1 MVQNENIRMTS
12 SKYNIMKGYVKF
24 ENRLVFT
31 TLERISALQETPSGD
46 LEVSE
51 VGWFVNVKA
60 VAISRWVLK
69 EKQGEFQIGSN
80 ECLMS
85 S

>member
-1 MVQNENIRMTS
+1 MTS

-51 VGWFVNVKA
+51 VG
-60 VAISRWVLK
+60 
-69 EKQGEFQIGSN
+69 
-80 ECLMS
+80 
-85 S
+85 